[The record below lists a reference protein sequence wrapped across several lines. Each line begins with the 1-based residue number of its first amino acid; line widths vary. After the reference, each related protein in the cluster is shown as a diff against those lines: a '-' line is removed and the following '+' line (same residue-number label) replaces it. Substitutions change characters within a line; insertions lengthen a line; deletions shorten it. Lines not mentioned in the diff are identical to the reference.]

1 MSETKK
7 YNMLYLLD
15 LFTKWRKVFIVNI
28 LLVGI
33 ISLVVSFLLPKWYK
47 ASAIVLP
54 PEGKSIGSGFASLLS
69 SLPIG
74 GLGLG
79 SGSGSELT
87 YIAILKSENIR
98 RDVIEKYN
106 LQEFYEKET
115 MYETLLAFDSD
126 YDVQLTEENMI
137 MISYEYTDSL
147 KVAEIVNYIVDKLG
161 QISTK
166 LTLERAENAKTFI
179 ETRYFENLRD
189 IDSLSNE
196 MKMFQNKYGVLEL
209 EEQTKAMISS
219 IADIEA
225 NVLIKKAELEAIEK
239 NYGKN
244 SPQFNLA
251 STNLETLVNQFDKLK
266 KGKVDD
272 NKSPF
277 SSLFLSLETLPEL
290 AQKYAKL
297 YSEIMLQAKLQE
309 FLLPEYEQAKLQL
322 LKKKPTLQVLD
333 NAVPPDK
340 KSKPKKAFVILGAV
354 LVAFIINFIF
364 MIFIEHLNWMKTSQ
378 PNEYS
383 KIEKMK
389 KAWLNPF
396 SNKQ

>member
-196 MKMFQNKYGVLEL
+196 MKKFQNKYGVLEL

-290 AQKYAKL
+290 SQKYAKL